1 MDLGLVLDVDAGG
14 FHMARGGGGVLHVA
28 KLAVAQQGAQQG
40 GFACVGVPNDGEVE
54 WGHFQAAY

>member
-1 MDLGLVLDVDAGG
+1 
-14 FHMARGGGGVLHVA
+14 LHVA